1 MAEKIDFVNPYDS
14 VHAAQLQAAREK
26 VAALEARGLLRKGPA
41 PAGVERS
48 HPELAN
54 NGGVGIQL
62 TPTKETPSAALL
74 REQLDKSIAGI
85 TKPNPY
91 SPNSS
96 SFTVF
101 HPSGGLAL
109 SSLLTLGL
117 YLYKLLMFN
126 LSNYA

>member
-14 VHAAQLQAAREK
+14 VLPE
-26 VAALEARGLLRKGPA
+26 
-41 PAGVERS
+41 VERS

-85 TKPNPY
+85 TKPNP
-91 SPNSS
+91 
-96 SFTVF
+96 
-101 HPSGGLAL
+101 
-109 SSLLTLGL
+109 
-117 YLYKLLMFN
+117 
-126 LSNYA
+126 